1 MRLETM
7 ASLDVYKKSV
17 KENFLFLKAATNV
30 QELYLRAIP
39 LKGEQGFL
47 IPVAQVHLGDDALL
61 QRLTQWRNRFVHVY
75 PTQFLATLE
84 STRAWLRD
92 RLLAVEDRMLFLVV
106 DKQGAV
112 VGHMGFNS
120 CFNDEAQM
128 ELDNIVRGVDGVE
141 RGIMANALLTL
152 TEWARKTINVEGF
165 FLRVFADNAK
175 AIDFYRSLGFVVD
188 ETIPLTKVEQEG
200 LVSYVACENG
210 GTPDASFLR
219 MSLHAASPEIGKT
232 LMSTAGP
239 SISAKEAAYAF
250 DAAATGW
257 NSNWSRY
264 LTKFEQSFAS
274 YVGAKYALA
283 TTSCTGALQIA
294 LMALDIGPG
303 DEVIVPDMTWVAT
316 ANAVRYV
323 GATPVFADIEFDT
336 WNLDAAT
343 IEPLITPRTKAIV
356 AVHLYGHPA
365 RMTRIMEIARQYNL
379 KLVEDAAP
387 AVGAEWEGRRCGS
400 FGDFAAFSFQGAK
413 LLVTGEGGMLVTNN
427 DALYEKALKI
437 WDQGRD
443 PSKVFWIDGHGVK
456 FKMSNV
462 QAALG
467 LAQLERVD
475 EQIEMKRRIARWY
488 REGLE
493 GVSGISLNQEV
504 PGARSIFWMTS
515 VFLHED
521 VRIDRELVRKLMK
534 DANVD
539 TRPVFPAISQYPI
552 WPVKQTPQPVALRVG
567 QRAINLPS
575 GVCLKRD
582 EVDYVCDVLKKIL
595 K

>member
-1 MRLETM
+1 MM

-17 KENFLFLKAATNV
+17 NENFLFLKAATNV

-47 IPVAQVHLGDDALL
+47 IPVAQVHLRDDPLL
-61 QRLTQWRNRFVHVY
+61 QRLTDWRNRFVHVY
-75 PTQFLATLE
+75 PSQFVATLE
-84 STRAWLRD
+84 STRAWLKD

-106 DKQGAV
+106 DRQGAL

-120 CFNDEAQM
+120 CFNDEARM

-141 RGIMANALLTL
+141 KGIMANALLSL

-165 FLRVFADNAK
+165 FLRVFADNTK
-175 AIDFYRSLGFVVD
+175 AIDFYRNLGFAVD
-188 ETIPLTKVEQEG
+188 QTIPLTKVQEEG
-200 LVSYVACENG
+200 FVSYVTCDNG
-210 GTPDASFLR
+210 EQPDASFLR
-219 MSLHAASPEIGKT
+219 MNLRTAGSQIGTT
-232 LMSTAGP
+232 LISTAGP

-343 IEPLITPRTKAIV
+343 IEPLITPKTKAIV

-365 RMTRIMEIARQYNL
+365 RMTRIMDIARKYNL
-379 KLVEDAAP
+379 KVVEDAAP
-387 AVGAEWEGRRCGS
+387 AVGAEWEGQRCGS

-443 PSKVFWIDGHGVK
+443 PSKVFWIDGNGVK

-493 GVSGISLNQEV
+493 GVRGISLNQEV
-504 PGARSIFWMTS
+504 PGARSIFWMSS
-515 VFLHED
+515 VFLDEE
-521 VRIDRELVRKLMK
+521 VNIEREQVRKLMK

-582 EVDYVCDVLKKIL
+582 EVDYVCGVLKKIL
-595 K
+595 Q

>member
-1 MRLETM
+1 M

-188 ETIPLTKVEQEG
+188 ETISLTKVEQEG

>member
-1 MRLETM
+1 M

-30 QELYLRAIP
+30 QELYLRAIA

-47 IPVAQVHLGDDALL
+47 IPVAQVHLRDDFLL
-61 QRLTQWRNRFVHVY
+61 QRLTEWRNRFVHVY
-75 PTQFLATLE
+75 PTQFVATLE

-128 ELDNIVRGVDGVE
+128 ELDNIVRGADGVE
-141 RGIMANALLTL
+141 KGIMANALLTL

-165 FLRVFADNAK
+165 FLRVFADNTK
-175 AIDFYRSLGFVVD
+175 AIDFYRSLGFAVGQ
-188 ETIPLTKVEQEG
+188 TIPLTKVEQEG
-200 LVSYVACENG
+200 LVSYVTCENG
-210 GTPDASFLR
+210 RQPDASFLL
-219 MSLHAASPEIGKT
+219 MSLHATSSEIGKT
-232 LMSTAGP
+232 LISTAGP

-343 IEPLITPRTKAIV
+343 IEPLITPRTKAII

-365 RMTRIMEIARQYNL
+365 RMTRIMEIARQYDL

-387 AVGAEWEGRRCGS
+387 AVGAEWEGQRCGS

-443 PSKVFWIDGHGVK
+443 PSKVFWIDGNGVK

-504 PGARSIFWMTS
+504 PGARSIFWMSS
-515 VFLHED
+515 VFLHEN
-521 VRIDRELVRKLMK
+521 VRIDREQVRKLMK

>member
-1 MRLETM
+1 M

-30 QELYLRAIP
+30 QELYLRAIA

-47 IPVAQVHLGDDALL
+47 IPVAQVHLRDDALL
-61 QRLTQWRNRFVHVY
+61 QRLTEWRNRFVHVY
-75 PTQFLATLE
+75 PTQFLASLE

-120 CFNDEAQM
+120 CFNDEAKM

-141 RGIMANALLTL
+141 KGIMANALLTL

-165 FLRVFADNAK
+165 FLRVFAGNAK

-210 GTPDASFLR
+210 GKPDASFLR

-232 LMSTAGP
+232 LISTAGP

-504 PGARSIFWMTS
+504 PGARSICWMTS

-521 VRIDRELVRKLMK
+521 VRIDREQVRKLMK

>member
-1 MRLETM
+1 M
-7 ASLDVYKKSV
+7 DVYKKSV

>member
-1 MRLETM
+1 M

-106 DKQGAV
+106 DKQGTV

-336 WNLDAAT
+336 WNLNAAT

>member
-1 MRLETM
+1 MM

-17 KENFLFLKAATNV
+17 NENFLFLKAATNV

-47 IPVAQVHLGDDALL
+47 IPVAQVHLRDDPLL
-61 QRLTQWRNRFVHVY
+61 QRLTDWRNRFVHVY
-75 PTQFLATLE
+75 PSQFVATLE
-84 STRAWLRD
+84 STRAWLKD

-106 DKQGAV
+106 DRQGAL

-120 CFNDEAQM
+120 CFNDEARM

-141 RGIMANALLTL
+141 KGIMANALLSL

-165 FLRVFADNAK
+165 FLRVFADNTK
-175 AIDFYRSLGFVVD
+175 AIDFYRNLGFAVD
-188 ETIPLTKVEQEG
+188 QTIPLTKVQEEG
-200 LVSYVACENG
+200 FVSYVTCDNG
-210 GTPDASFLR
+210 EQPDASFLR
-219 MSLHAASPEIGKT
+219 MNLRTAGSQIGTMLISP
-232 LMSTAGP
+232 AGP

-343 IEPLITPRTKAIV
+343 IEPLITPKTKAIV

-365 RMTRIMEIARQYNL
+365 RMTRIMDIARKYNL
-379 KLVEDAAP
+379 KVVEDAAP
-387 AVGAEWEGRRCGS
+387 AVGAEWEGQRCGS

-443 PSKVFWIDGHGVK
+443 PSKVFWIDGNGVK

-493 GVSGISLNQEV
+493 GVRGISLNQEV
-504 PGARSIFWMTS
+504 PGARSIFWMSS
-515 VFLHED
+515 VFLDEE
-521 VRIDRELVRKLMK
+521 VNIEREQVRKLMK

-582 EVDYVCDVLKKIL
+582 EVDYVCGVLKKIL
-595 K
+595 Q